1 MNNLKEFPE
10 EQKVNINKISEKM
23 GKVVIKNKITDDYV
37 ENYVKTLNP
46 NLYNAISFDYGVKL
60 NVYQKLM

>member
-23 GKVVIKNKITDDYV
+23 GKVVIKNKIQMIMLKIMLRLLIQIYIMLLV
-37 ENYVKTLNP
+37 
-46 NLYNAISFDYGVKL
+46 
-60 NVYQKLM
+60 